1 MEIVTLHPFAGN
13 HIDTGGYNMWMAHL
27 GNQLI
32 CYQNNSIYSLNH
44 IGDTN
49 VFDIRLEMPDLG
61 LLAPHLV
68 YSKRNVHYFLGNDY
82 NLYRYYGGA
91 NTEIISR
98 GIQRYI
104 ERDLNTAHQD
114 RCWIAMGAENSRLW
128 LFIVPNGS
136 DFITQAYGIDM
147 VTGKWMK
154 RDYLHKWPT
163 GGITSVALIGA
174 STSESGQSYAELLA
188 TTQTYAQ
195 LVVAGTTYRQLV
207 QTTLTKERLALGDN
221 SGNVYQYDSDVTQDD
236 GVDVPTAHITEVL
249 DGGFPGKS
257 KLWPGV
263 TVTAKGTSLEVSY
276 RTGNFETVDT
286 GWISLNQIEWFGIT
300 SANLDSLSGEEGG
313 SLLSDALDGTNY
325 WGRAF
330 DEQHWFVI
338 DLGTNYKITKVR
350 GRSNSSGFDPDDVSI
365 FVSETNGNWGTAVAS
380 GITTWQVTSDWVEV
394 STTEKVGRYIRIQTQ
409 TTPHFRNYLS
419 WGDSSSPF
427 TIFDVYTGTG
437 NNLTSEFVDYF
448 LVINDTSKK
457 IQFKFHHTADDWS
470 VSNYVI
476 KEPQLQGEI

>member
-1 MEIVTLHPFAGN
+1 EIIRSIQTFIYNPSIGTSGNPVIGMYPFTELDKTQHFLAVTNDTIQKRDIQNSEWDDITQSGTPLGANIHNPISFASILHTDGLALNGSGDDWFHHCLVSNGGVTAVQRWAGKFETDFADLLGADGYHDAGSGRTAHFAGQVISFYN
-13 HIDTGGYNMWMAHL
+13 HVILMNPKIANAADNLIENNQRLQWSATGKLEVWNGVTAGNTNLVDTGGYNMWMAHL

-286 GWISLNQIEWFGIT
+286 GWISLNQ
-300 SANLDSLSGEEGG
+300 
-313 SLLSDALDGTNY
+313 
-325 WGRAF
+325 
-330 DEQHWFVI
+330 
-338 DLGTNYKITKVR
+338 
-350 GRSNSSGFDPDDVSI
+350 
-365 FVSETNGNWGTAVAS
+365 
-380 GITTWQVTSDWVEV
+380 
-394 STTEKVGRYIRIQTQ
+394 
-409 TTPHFRNYLS
+409 
-419 WGDSSSPF
+419 
-427 TIFDVYTGTG
+427 
-437 NNLTSEFVDYF
+437 
-448 LVINDTSKK
+448 
-457 IQFKFHHTADDWS
+457 
-470 VSNYVI
+470 
-476 KEPQLQGEI
+476 